1 MTSPIVAK
9 RRIRA
14 GRAPATTNVSAPMTA
29 SASDTHFSHGIHDA
43 AFVDST
49 WKLHAAVTTTAA
61 AMTSRH
67 ANESRRAQASRPPT
81 ATHAAIAGARA
92 TA

>member
-1 MTSPIVAK
+1 
-9 RRIRA
+9 
-14 GRAPATTNVSAPMTA
+14 MTA
-29 SASDTHFSHGIHDA
+29 STSDTHLSHGIHDA

-49 WKLHAAVTTTAA
+49 WKLQAAVTTTAA
-61 AMTSRH
+61 AMTSRYT
-67 ANESRRAQASRPPT
+67 NESRRAHASRPPT